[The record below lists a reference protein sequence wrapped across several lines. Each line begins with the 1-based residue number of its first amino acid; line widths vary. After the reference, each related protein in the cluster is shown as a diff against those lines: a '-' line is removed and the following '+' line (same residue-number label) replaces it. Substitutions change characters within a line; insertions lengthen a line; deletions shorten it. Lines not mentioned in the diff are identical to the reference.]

1 MITKGKEIL
10 HDLFYLLMDELVVR
24 KSCNLFPRYYRP
36 IAEECLQKGEFEAAR
51 AVCNFLAL
59 LTDQDALRL
68 HSLLKGAKVSS
79 IFDLL

>member
-1 MITKGKEIL
+1 
-10 HDLFYLLMDELVVR
+10 
-24 KSCNLFPRYYRP
+24 
-36 IAEECLQKGEFEAAR
+36 
-51 AVCNFLAL
+51 